1 LHGHSKSLWLNP
13 YSQVLTTVAVPTFY
27 LNPAMSSS
35 NADGPSTT
43 LVVLQTIALGCLNIG
58 VSSCL
63 IAFNKYLMHPGRFS
77 HAGALTSIHM
87 TATTLLSLL
96 LYTIAPQLYP
106 TMPKAMAKWQ
116 TLLKFVAPLGALFAV
131 ALVCSNL
138 AYRYSTVAFL
148 QFCKQGNVAIVFV
161 MSCIVGLQKFGWN
174 KVAILSVVVFGCSLC
189 AKGEI
194 HFVWLG
200 FGLQLASQFME
211 CTKNL
216 LGEIVLAGSH
226 GLRLDVLTFVFFQ
239 APMCLIPLLIS
250 VAFTWTPDIAT
261 DFAANWTLLLANA
274 LVAFALNVV
283 IALTLKHLSALAF
296 TIIGLLKDGVI
307 VASSAAVFG
316 DPIST
321 QQRLGFCVTVI
332 GMGLWSHL
340 KIQEQ
345 KAAKEKAKEKT
356 PLLPSHQKLDATE
369 KEGKK

>member
-1 LHGHSKSLWLNP
+1 
-13 YSQVLTTVAVPTFY
+13 
-27 LNPAMSSS
+27 M
-35 NADGPSTT
+35 
-43 LVVLQTIALGCLNIG
+43 VLQATALGCLNIG
-58 VSSCL
+58 VSSSL
-63 IAFNKYLMHPGRFS
+63 ITFNKYLMFPGRFS
-77 HAGALTSIHM
+77 HAAALTSIHM

-106 TMPKAMAKWQ
+106 TMPKARAKWQ

-131 ALVCSNL
+131 SLVCSNH

-148 QFCKQGNVAIVFV
+148 QFMKQGNVAVVFV
-161 MSCIVGLQKFGWN
+161 MACVLGLQKFGWN
-174 KVAILSVVVFGCSLC
+174 KVAVLSVVVCGCSLC
-189 AKGEI
+189 AQGEI
-194 HFVWLG
+194 HFVWIG
-200 FGLQLASQFME
+200 FALQLVSQLME

-250 VAFTWTPDIAT
+250 LAFTWTPDIAT
-261 DFAANWTLLLANA
+261 DFAAIWPLLLANA

-296 TIIGLLKDGVI
+296 TIIGLLKDAVI

-316 DPIST
+316 DPISV
-321 QQRLGFCVTVI
+321 QQRIGFGVTLI
-332 GMGLWSHL
+332 GMSLWSHL

-345 KAAKEKAKEKT
+345 KAARKKANSKT
-356 PLLPSHQKLDATE
+356 PLLPSHQKLETE
-369 KEGKK
+369 KETTETEKEAEK